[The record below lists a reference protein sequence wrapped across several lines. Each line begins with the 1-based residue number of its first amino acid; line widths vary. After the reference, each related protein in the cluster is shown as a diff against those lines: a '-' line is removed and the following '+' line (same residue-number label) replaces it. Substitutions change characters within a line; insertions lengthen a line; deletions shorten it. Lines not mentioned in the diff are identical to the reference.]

1 MKVKE
6 LIEELKKYNQ
16 EAVLTVG
23 DNFHNGISIGY
34 AGSDGSTKETCD
46 FVCFDVQNN
55 TENSYE
61 DEQPIDKAFIDGYNT
76 ALDDAADWFEEYLG
90 DGNTIDDWCRD
101 SKVLENGREKFFK
114 DMKE

>member
-23 DNFHNGISIGY
+23 DNFDNGISIGY

-46 FVCFDVQNN
+46 FVCFDSQNSS
-55 TENSYE
+55 EISHLSS
-61 DEQPIDKAFIDGYNT
+61 P
-76 ALDDAADWFEEYLG
+76 EE
-90 DGNTIDDWCRD
+90 II
-101 SKVLENGREKFFK
+101 E
-114 DMKE
+114 